1 MKRSYL
7 IVLCSLVLFAC
18 GNESQ
23 PEKKEEKNTVPV
35 VVSKDTSGLK
45 IAYYQLDSLRS
56 QFKYYKQQDEVVS
69 QRQLAFQKEVEKRTA
84 EYEKYLIQ
92 KDAEAK
98 KGLLSEND
106 MIAVQQKAQKMQE
119 DIMKYQQ
126 TEGSRIQDDMAKK
139 LEIIDKKIEGIG
151 KKYSERHKI
160 DLLIAQSK
168 GGQFT
173 YINPSMDVTREF
185 INYLNENQDQFGKN

>member
-23 PEKKEEKNTVPV
+23 PEKKEEKNTVPA

-98 KGLLSEND
+98 RD
-106 MIAVQQKAQKMQE
+106 
-119 DIMKYQQ
+119 
-126 TEGSRIQDDMAKK
+126 
-139 LEIIDKKIEGIG
+139 
-151 KKYSERHKI
+151 
-160 DLLIAQSK
+160 
-168 GGQFT
+168 F
-173 YINPSMDVTREF
+173 
-185 INYLNENQDQFGKN
+185 YLKTI

>member
-1 MKRSYL
+1 
-7 IVLCSLVLFAC
+7 SLQFA
-18 GNESQ
+18 
-23 PEKKEEKNTVPV
+23 
-35 VVSKDTSGLK
+35 
-45 IAYYQLDSLRS
+45 
-56 QFKYYKQQDEVVS
+56 
-69 QRQLAFQKEVEKRTA
+69 
-84 EYEKYLIQ
+84 
-92 KDAEAK
+92 
-98 KGLLSEND
+98 
-106 MIAVQQKAQKMQE
+106 